1 MDPHNLMFKVM
12 LLTLRGISLILGGM
26 SMVALWASFWDP
38 GFGAL
43 AIVTMIGAAMIVL
56 WLPAEPQSI
65 GGRRR

>member
-1 MDPHNLMFKVM
+1 MDLHSLMFKVM

-26 SMVALWASFWDP
+26 SMVALLASFREP

-43 AIVTMIGAAMIVL
+43 AIVTMIGATMIVL
-56 WLPAEPQSI
+56 WLPAEQQSI

>member
-1 MDPHNLMFKVM
+1 MDLHYLMFKVM

-26 SMVALWASFWDP
+26 SMVALLVSFREP

-56 WLPAEPQSI
+56 WLPAEQQSM